1 MSDLPPLDPSEDPEE
16 NGAPDMAAA
25 ELALGL
31 LDGDERALAIR
42 RVLAEPGFARSVE
55 RWRTHLAQ
63 LFDLWP
69 AVEAPDLFAR
79 IERSLDR
86 PAEAPVATLVIPP
99 PGKSRVWPTL
109 AGLSSIAAAGL
120 LVVLF
125 TRPVPVPTTTP
136 QPRPTAVVA
145 AARMPTLVAAIDP
158 DAKGAATVTAVYDA
172 QAGAIR
178 LTEAKLVGA
187 DRSAELWVIP
197 AGGTPHSLG
206 MLHTR
211 GGTALTLS
219 RDNRARIA
227 AGALLAVTA
236 EPIGG
241 SPTGQ
246 PTGPIVAKGALAQV

>member
-1 MSDLPPLDPSEDPEE
+1 MSDLPPLDPPEDT
-16 NGAPDMAAA
+16 GAPDMAAA

-31 LDGDERALAIR
+31 LEGEERAVAIR

-69 AVEAPDLFAR
+69 AVEAPDLFDR

-86 PAEAPVATLVIPP
+86 TVDAPVATLSLAPP
-99 PGKSRVWPTL
+99 SKSKLWPAL

-125 TRPVPVPTTTP
+125 TQPVPVPPAP
-136 QPRPTAVVA
+136 QARPTAPVI
-145 AARMPTLVAAIDP
+145 AARAPTLVAAIDSE
-158 DAKGAATVTAVYDA
+158 AAGVATVTAVYDA

-178 LTEAKLVGA
+178 LTEAKLVAA

-197 AGGTPHSLG
+197 TDGTPHSLG
-206 MLHTR
+206 VLHAR

-219 RDNRARIA
+219 PENRRRIA
-227 AGALLAVTA
+227 AGAVLAVTV

-241 SPTGQ
+241 SPTGL
-246 PTGPIVAKGALAQV
+246 PTGPVVAKGALSTV